1 VNYRFEFDTDIEKL
15 SKTQDFNQTLTV
27 HPINDMETMLKL
39 QKYRKIFYS
48 FQLFLNMLHVN

>member
-1 VNYRFEFDTDIEKL
+1 MNYRFEFDTDIEKL

>member
-39 QKYRKIFYS
+39 QKYRRNFL
-48 FQLFLNMLHVN
+48 LFF